1 MLPWLCVCLW
11 LVLGFLSGSLPFSV
25 WLGYLVS
32 RDDIRRYG
40 DGNPGAT
47 NAWRAGGW
55 RAGVP
60 ALLLDYVKGAGPV
73 ALAHYWAD
81 LDRWALAGVALATV
95 LGHAFSPFL
104 LFQGGKA
111 LATTFGVWTGLT
123 LWVGPTTLGL
133 TLSVA
138 IAINAADA
146 WSVMVGML
154 GLLTSLLLQQ
164 AALPLLVAWA
174 GNLAVLIWKHR
185 RDLRTPVRLRP
196 WVRDLFRK
204 RQ

>member
-1 MLPWLCVCLW
+1 
-11 LVLGFLSGSLPFSV
+11 
-25 WLGYLVS
+25 
-32 RDDIRRYG
+32 
-40 DGNPGAT
+40 
-47 NAWRAGGW
+47 
-55 RAGVP
+55 
-60 ALLLDYVKGAGPV
+60 
-73 ALAHYWAD
+73 
-81 LDRWALAGVALATV
+81 
-95 LGHAFSPFL
+95 PFL

-164 AALPLLVAWA
+164 AAFPLLVAWA